1 MKKLSWQKGKKKNA
15 LELLKG
21 VDAILDCT
29 DNFPRRYLLNE
40 MAVTMDVPLFFASC
54 REMQG

>member
-1 MKKLSWQKGKKKNA
+1 MAKGGKKKNA
-15 LELLKG
+15 LGLLKG

-29 DNFPRRYLLNE
+29 DNFPTRYLLNE